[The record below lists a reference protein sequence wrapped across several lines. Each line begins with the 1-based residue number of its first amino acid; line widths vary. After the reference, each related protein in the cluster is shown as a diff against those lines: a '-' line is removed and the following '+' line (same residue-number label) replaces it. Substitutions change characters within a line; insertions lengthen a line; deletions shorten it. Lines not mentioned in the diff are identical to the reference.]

1 MVKLKKIKNSIVNF
15 IFHTPKKTLNDMEI
29 EMIKLNGLIHF
40 CTAESATN
48 IIKEGAKG
56 NLKKPMRKK
65 ERGFTWFYINDDST
79 FEERAEDI
87 HSKGIRKNYDSYVV
101 FKDIE
106 DNQIKK
112 LRIRRRT
119 DCAIIYPSDFSTT
132 NMNKYLIQDRIK
144 YLKHISNY
152 KNK

>member
-1 MVKLKKIKNSIVNF
+1 MNI
-15 IFHTPKKTLNDMEI
+15 IFHTPDKKLNDIEI
-29 EMIKLNGLIHF
+29 EKIKLNGLIHF
-40 CTAESATN
+40 CTAKSATY
-48 IIKEGAKG
+48 IIKEGVKG
-56 NLKKPMRKK
+56 NLKKPMKKK
-65 ERGFTWFYINDDST
+65 EIGFTWFYINDDTT
-79 FEERAEDI
+79 FEEKVEEI
-87 HSKGIRKNYDSYVV
+87 HSKGIRNKYDSYVV

-119 DCAIIYPSDFSTT
+119 DCAIIYPNDFSTT

-144 YLKHISNY
+144 HLKHILNH

>member
-1 MVKLKKIKNSIVNF
+1 MVKLKKIKNSILNF
-15 IFHTPKKTLNDMEI
+15 IFHTPDKTLNDMEI
-29 EMIKLNGLIHF
+29 KMIKSYGLIHF

-65 ERGFTWFYINDDST
+65 ERGFTWFYINDDSV
-79 FEERAEDI
+79 FEEKVEEI
-87 HSKGIRKNYDSYVV
+87 HSKGVRKNYDSYVV

-106 DNQIKK
+106 DDQIKK

-132 NMNKYLIQDRIK
+132 NMNRYLIQDRIK